1 MNLSFIGLIL
11 FLPFVYFEPNIFFP
25 ILGEMRVAFVIS
37 ILTLLIA
44 VVSGARPP
52 KAIQNRLFILLFII
66 AIISSLISPL
76 PFGSATQLN
85 LGYLYKAIALY
96 FLVSMII
103 VSKDYLRKFFY
114 VTLGFGFIVSFIT
127 LLTVRAGIVGLK
139 GGGLYRMVNYFGGIG
154 DDPNEFG
161 VLLLALLPLPVALI
175 EKEKSYP
182 QKIFITA
189 IALVFILCI
198 TRTRSR
204 GAFLGLIIMFSLY
217 LWEKR
222 KNAVAIF
229 IILAIMIFTYFHV
242 HQGYWERIST
252 LQSMDT
258 IESEHNAYTRIMQ
271 NQYAL
276 ELIYLHPITG
286 VGLGNFIQAKIDL
299 LKLSPED
306 RYAGYVAHN
315 SYLGIA
321 AETGIFGLLIFSL
334 IIMTSIGYCYSSERY
349 FKTRSDLLF
358 FYNMSKAIRIG
369 LIGIAVSIFFLS
381 EQYNQ
386 ILYQWIAFAVILK
399 SLADKEKT
407 VELPILNHK
416 KDLNIQ
422 AKKPIQPLF
431 Q

>member
-1 MNLSFIGLIL
+1 MNLAFIGLIL
-11 FLPFVYFEPNIFFP
+11 FLTFVYFEPSIFFP
-25 ILGEMRVAFVIS
+25 ILGEIRAAFIIS
-37 ILTLLIA
+37 ILTLLVA

-52 KAIQNRLFILLFII
+52 KAIQNRFFILLFII
-66 AIISSLISPL
+66 AVVASFISPL
-76 PFGSATQLN
+76 PFGSNTQLT

-103 VSKDYLRKFFY
+103 VSKDYLRKFVY

-127 LLTVRAGIVGLK
+127 LLTARAGIASLK

-154 DDPNEFG
+154 DDSNEFG

-175 EKEKSYP
+175 EREKFLYK
-182 QKIFITA
+182 KIFYFAITL
-189 IALVFILCI
+189 IFILCI

-204 GAFLGLIIMFSLY
+204 GAFVGLIIMCSLY

-222 KNAVAIF
+222 KDAVTIF
-229 IILAIMIFTYFHV
+229 VILLISIFTYFHV

-299 LKLSPED
+299 LKLNPED
-306 RYAGYVAHN
+306 RYTGYVSHN

-321 AETGIFGLLIFSL
+321 VETGIFGLLMFLL
-334 IIMTSIGYCYSSERY
+334 IIITSVWYCYSSERY
-349 FKTRSDLLF
+349 FKTRGDLLF
-358 FYNMSKAIRIG
+358 FYNMSMAIRIG

-386 ILYQWIAFAVILK
+386 ILYQWIAFTVALK
-399 SLADKEKT
+399 SLAEKEKLS
-407 VELPILNHK
+407 ELRVVSSKEGLNSQTNK
-416 KDLNIQ
+416 TIM
-422 AKKPIQPLF
+422 PLF